1 MPFALQME
9 SSAIP
14 VNSGEMLKER
24 RAHAR
29 GNRMLQERA
38 GRRWASTSTCLKQV
52 GWAAMWCVLAIG
64 LSGAA
69 PTGPQTFNEALRPV
83 MVTMLLGVIAIVA
96 IGLLRAV
103 VVASLKRP
111 SKDGQDA
118 NSSGRAGHSTYMMSL
133 KRAGLAFLCLA
144 PLVVVLV
151 FFPGVL
157 GGSSLPVVMPVL
169 ILVCVLAFK
178 LIARRSDR
186 AERGADAEVVVA
198 QLLRGL
204 PKEYH
209 VFHDLVFEGF
219 NIDHVVIGPTGVF
232 IVETKSH
239 RRKVSAKG
247 EALLLNGRPF
257 EKPILNQA
265 WSEAFALRD
274 RLPQINGKPC
284 FVQPLLCF
292 PNAFIEVQGPVK
304 GVIVVGRQFLLRVMT
319 GRRAVTLSQAEI
331 LRLVSSLKPD
341 PSPVQSGRV

>member
-1 MPFALQME
+1 
-9 SSAIP
+9 
-14 VNSGEMLKER
+14 
-24 RAHAR
+24 
-29 GNRMLQERA
+29 
-38 GRRWASTSTCLKQV
+38 
-52 GWAAMWCVLAIG
+52 MWCVLAIG

-69 PTGPQTFNEALRPV
+69 PTGPKTLNEALRPV

-96 IGLLRAV
+96 IGLLGAV

-133 KRAGLAFLCLA
+133 KRAGLAFACVALPALA
-144 PLVVVLV
+144 LL
-151 FFPGVL
+151 FFPGIL
-157 GGSSLPVVMPVL
+157 GGAYAAGISLAL
-169 ILVCVLAFK
+169 LVACVIAFK

-247 EALLLNGRPF
+247 EALLLNGRAF

-265 WSEAFALRD
+265 WSEAFTLRD
-274 RLPQINGKPC
+274 RLPQINRKPC
-284 FVQPLLCF
+284 SVQPILCF

-304 GVIVVGRQFLLRVMT
+304 GVIVVSRQFLLRVMT
-319 GRRAVTLSQAEI
+319 GRRAVTLSQPQI
-331 LRLVSSLKPD
+331 LQLVDALKLSA
-341 PSPVQSGRV
+341 SPVRSGRG